1 MDLELLKEIKRL
13 AIIAIVSD
21 DELMDKLALKGG
33 NAIDFFYNAE
43 SARASMDIDFSMR
56 GDFDKDKLAEVKS
69 KLEKLLMETYDE
81 NGFFVFD
88 VEFSRKPGIVSQEL
102 RDFWG
107 GYKIEFK
114 VLKKGTYDSSAN
126 IDILRK
132 RAIVIDFRQRRKFEI
147 DISKF
152 EYFEDREFE
161 LDGFV
166 VHVYT
171 LEMIIFEKIRAIC
184 QQMPEYREI
193 INTKSSTP
201 RSRDFFDI
209 YHLMEHSQ
217 INLNDPGNK
226 ILLKKV
232 FEAKKVPLE
241 LLKDIRK
248 HRELHR
254 SDFISLKDTVKAG
267 IELKPYDF
275 YFDYVVDKFEGIE
288 F

>member
-1 MDLELLKEIKRL
+1 LDLELLKEIKRL

>member
-1 MDLELLKEIKRL
+1 MDLKLLKEIKRL

-21 DELMDKLALKGG
+21 DELMERFALKGG
-33 NAIDFFYNAE
+33 NAIDFFYNDK

-56 GDFDKDKLAEVKS
+56 GDFDKDELIGIKP
-69 KLEKLLMETYDE
+69 KLEQLLRETFDE

-88 VEFSRKPGIVSQEL
+88 VEFSKRPGVVSQEL
-102 RDFWG
+102 KGFWG

-114 VLKKGTYDSSAN
+114 VLEKGTYDPSA
-126 IDILRK
+126 DINSLRK
-132 RAIVIDFRQRRKFEI
+132 RAITIDFRQRRKFEI

-161 LDGFV
+161 LGGFV

-184 QQMPEYREI
+184 QQMPEYGEI

-201 RSRDFFDI
+201 RARDFFDI
-209 YHLMEHSQ
+209 YHLMEHSR
-217 INLNDPGNK
+217 INLNDPDNK
-226 ILLKKV
+226 MLLRKV
-232 FEAKKVPLE
+232 FEAKKVPLK

-248 HRELHR
+248 YKELHR
-254 SDFISLKDTVKAG
+254 SDFVSLKDTVKAG
-267 IELKPYDF
+267 VELKSYDF
-275 YFDYVVDKFEGIE
+275 YFDYVVDKFEGVE